1 MESHLPH
8 VGRSTKGGSLP
19 YNSWNGNGAKAPRVT
34 IDFPDAPVRRVPGWK
49 PALDIACILLGL
61 PIWLPL
67 MILLMLVTR
76 FSSPGPIFYRQKR
89 VGLGGRHFL
98 IWKFRTMKVSAETQT
113 HERHLEE
120 LIRVDCPMTKL
131 DAYGDPRLAPF
142 GRFLRASGLDELPQI
157 FNVLCGEMSLVGPR
171 PCLPNEFAHYQ
182 PWQRERVN
190 GLPGLTGYWQV
201 NGKNK
206 TTFNEMIAMDL
217 FYLKN
222 LSFLLDLKIIFKTC
236 AVIAGQLFESRPATQ
251 PSRQDRDPRPSAT
264 PGPQDGGRR
273 SPPTPSF
280 PPGGISAKSMKKQ
293 VTVGVIGCGY
303 WGPMLV
309 RNFKGLADCQLKA
322 VCDVNTKRLKHIHAL
337 YPDIEGMTQT
347 QQLLNGAAVDAV
359 VIATPVKHHYSLA
372 KASLLA
378 GKHTFIEKPMAPSS
392 AECEELIEIADRNG
406 LVLMLDHTFLYS
418 SPVQKIAQIVQ
429 AGDIGE
435 IRYINCRRLNLGL
448 FQKDINVA
456 WDLAPHDISIIL
468 HILDEFPTTINCQGN
483 AHITPGVEDVT
494 NMSLSFS
501 RKRFATIQSSWLE
514 PRKIREMTIVGTR
527 RMIVYDDL
535 QTREKIRIYD
545 ARVERPPHYD
555 TFAEF
560 QYSYHYGDS
569 YIPYLHQE
577 EPLKL
582 ACQHFVDC
590 IKTNSQPLTDGR
602 RGLEMVRILEAAS
615 ASLKMNGAP
624 VTFSPPGNAAPAR
637 APVKAEEI
645 FQVEAF
651 AG

>member
-76 FSSPGPIFYRQKR
+76 FASPGPIFYRQKR

-236 AVIAGQLFESRPATQ
+236 AVIAGQLFESRPAAQ
-251 PSRQDRDPRPSAT
+251 RNRQDRDPRPSAT
-264 PGPQDGGRR
+264 PGPQMKAVV
-273 SPPTPSF
+273 PAYANFTA
-280 PPGGISAKSMKKQ
+280 PGGISAKSMKKQ

-322 VCDVNTKRLKHIHAL
+322 VCDVNAERLKHIHEL

-378 GKHTFIEKPMAPSS
+378 GKHTFIEKPMASSS

-615 ASLKMNGAP
+615 ASLKINGAP
-624 VTFSPPGNAAPAR
+624 VTFSQPSNAAPAR
-637 APVKAEEI
+637 AAVKAEEI